1 MFAENLKNFRRKNNY
16 TQQQLADAIFV
27 SRTLIT
33 KYESGAV
40 TPTKEN
46 VKKIAEVLKCEPTD
60 LLSYDEAC
68 NIVSKYSKRNFVI
81 NISLSLTAI
90 ILNLIWDIIIWLP
103 IFSKYIYVYPIP
115 EGQTAPDRV
124 KVYFSLMGETLKN
137 NSPFTLLSFIF
148 SFLTITAII
157 TQIFLANKKAKKITQ
172 IVSLVLVLIT
182 LVLIIFSPSGYI
194 NRNL

>member
-40 TPTKEN
+40 MPTKEN

-68 NIVSKYSKRNFVI
+68 NIVSKFSKRNFVV

-90 ILNLIWDIIIWLP
+90 ILNLAWDIIIWLP

-157 TQIFLANKKAKKITQ
+157 TQIFLTNKKAKKIVQ
-172 IVSLVLVLIT
+172 IISLILVVIT
-182 LVLIIFSPSGYI
+182 LVLIIFAPSGYI